1 MKSGL
6 IRVPAPGRLRFLLLA
21 AAVAMAP
28 VAAAP
33 AGEEEASDPDIRTLD
48 SVVVVASRAAEPLSQ
63 VVASVAQVDR
73 EQLDRYLVR
82 DPDSLVRYVPGV
94 AVTSD
99 PDRFGTRGFAIR
111 GLEGNRV
118 RILVD
123 GIPLAD
129 SYSVGQFSSA
139 GRDLVDLEAIERVEI
154 QRGPASTLYGSDALA
169 GVVAFR
175 TLDPEDLLARTG
187 GEHYFGLRAGIDG
200 LDDSHLLGASWA
212 GELAPGWQAMALA
225 ARRSGSESGNRAWR
239 EEDAPNPADFTRE
252 SVLAKLV
259 HDAGAGGRYTLAFD
273 GARESR
279 ETAVNSMRF
288 GAGRYATTYR
298 LDGDDEQ
305 QRLRASL
312 TGEWQPGLR
321 WLDSLEAQLHWQ
333 QTEVRQDTAQ
343 YRLADAATPFESL
356 RWRRFDYDARAV
368 GLGLVGQ
375 SRHGGRWGRHWHV
388 FGADIALQRYE
399 GLRDGVETNLAT
411 GDINTVILGEAMPVR
426 DFPTSD
432 ADSLALFWQDEIS
445 IGERL
450 AVIPGVRAEW
460 YRLRAHPD
468 AIYLEDFPDNAP
480 VDVDESQLT
489 PRLGLRWSLGGGHS
503 LFAQYAR
510 GFRAPPFGDV
520 NIGLLLPVFNYEIRA
535 NPDLR
540 PERSEGLEIGWR
552 HVGND
557 LRASVSVYE
566 NRYRDLIESRANLGI
581 DPATGALVFQSIN
594 RDRARIRG
602 VEGDLLWNLPGDAA
616 SAGGWSLRGAFAI
629 SRGDDTRRGQPLNTI
644 EPPRATLG
652 LRWEP
657 GSAAWGVEGAMVAVK
672 GKRASRIDHGGGE
685 LFAPPG
691 YARFDLYAWA
701 EPWDGVRVNVGLLN
715 LADRRYWDWSGVRGV
730 AANADNLGFYTR
742 AGRSAAVNVS
752 LQW

>member
-21 AAVAMAP
+21 AAVAAAP

-33 AGEEEASDPDIRTLD
+33 AAEEEATGPDIRTLD

-94 AVTSD
+94 AVTSE

-123 GIPLAD
+123 GIPLPD

-139 GRDLVDLEAIERVEI
+139 GRDLVDLEAIDRVEI

-175 TLDPEDLLARTG
+175 TFDPEDLLARTG
-187 GEHYFGLRAGIDG
+187 SGRYFGLRAGFDS

-212 GELAPGWQAMALA
+212 AGVAPGWQAMALA

-239 EEDAPNPADFTRE
+239 AEDAANPADFTRE

-259 HDAGAGGRYTLAFD
+259 RDADDGRYTLAFD

-298 LDGDDEQ
+298 VDGDDEQ

-312 TGEWQPGLR
+312 TGEWAPGLR
-321 WLDSLEAQLHWQ
+321 WLDALEAQLHWQ
-333 QTEVRQDTAQ
+333 RTDVRQDTAQ
-343 YRLADAATPFESL
+343 YRLADTATPFESL
-356 RWRRFDYDARAV
+356 RWRRFDYQADSL

-375 SRHGGRWGRHWHV
+375 SRHEGRWGRHWHV
-388 FGADIALQRYE
+388 FGMDIALQRYE
-399 GLRDGVETNLAT
+399 GLREGVETNLETGAT
-411 GDINTVILGEAMPVR
+411 NTVILGEAMPVR

-432 ADSLALFWQDEIS
+432 ADSLALFWQDAMS

-450 AVIPGVRAEW
+450 AVI
-460 YRLRAHPD
+460 LD
-468 AIYLEDFPDNAP
+468 
-480 VDVDESQLT
+480 
-489 PRLGLRWSLGGGHS
+489 
-503 LFAQYAR
+503 
-510 GFRAPPFGDV
+510 
-520 NIGLLLPVFNYEIRA
+520 
-535 NPDLR
+535 
-540 PERSEGLEIGWR
+540 
-552 HVGND
+552 
-557 LRASVSVYE
+557 
-566 NRYRDLIESRANLGI
+566 
-581 DPATGALVFQSIN
+581 
-594 RDRARIRG
+594 
-602 VEGDLLWNLPGDAA
+602 
-616 SAGGWSLRGAFAI
+616 
-629 SRGDDTRRGQPLNTI
+629 
-644 EPPRATLG
+644 
-652 LRWEP
+652 
-657 GSAAWGVEGAMVAVK
+657 
-672 GKRASRIDHGGGE
+672 
-685 LFAPPG
+685 
-691 YARFDLYAWA
+691 
-701 EPWDGVRVNVGLLN
+701 
-715 LADRRYWDWSGVRGV
+715 
-730 AANADNLGFYTR
+730 
-742 AGRSAAVNVS
+742 
-752 LQW
+752 